1 MFNSEQLQKKWAPIL
16 EAKDAPVFKDN
27 YRKAITAVLLE
38 NQEKALR
45 EENAQAS
52 FLNEGNTIG
61 GSDIGGGTGAVK
73 TWDPVLISLVRRAM
87 PNIVAYDIAG
97 VQPMTMPTGLIFA
110 MRSQYQNAAGTN
122 QAEALFNKPD
132 VGFSGQQGTTATGA
146 FGLTTA
152 QGEGLSGSG
161 LNARYIDPNV
171 ALGLGTSGAT
181 YGTATGA
188 PATDLNGTSSVNI
201 GRTNGG
207 FGQMGFTVDK
217 TTVTAQTRALK
228 AEYTMELAQDLK
240 AVHGLDAEAELAN
253 ILSVEILAEINRE
266 VIETVNAK
274 AIVGGIRGVTL
285 VGASGA
291 GGVATVGNPTGLFD
305 INEDA
310 DGRWAVEKF
319 KSLLFQIEI
328 EANSVAKATR
338 RGKGNIVICS
348 SNVASALAAAGVL
361 DYAPALATNLN
372 VDDTGNVF
380 AGVLNGR
387 MKVFIDPFAD
397 NDYIT
402 VGYRG
407 ANAYDAGI
415 FYCPYVPLTMV
426 RAVDPNTFQPKI
438 GFKTRYG
445 LVANPFAGG
454 ASASATGTN
463 GQNPYFR
470 RFVVTGLG
478 GGSYIPTEQAAS

>member
-52 FLNEGNTIG
+52 FLNEGNSIG
-61 GSDIGGGTGAVK
+61 AGTGAVK

-110 MRSQYQNAAGTN
+110 MRSTYQNAAGTN

-132 VGFSGQQGTTATGA
+132 TTFSGAV
-146 FGLTTA
+146 TTA
-152 QGEGLSGSG
+152 QGEALTQNGTNGG
-161 LNARYIDPNV
+161 YYDPSI
-171 ALGLGTSGAT
+171 ALGQGISGAT
-181 YGTATGA
+181 VNGATGA
-188 PATDLNGTSSVNI
+188 SGPGGENGANVVQI
-201 GRTNGG
+201 GRTASGGG

-274 AIVGGIRGVTL
+274 AITGGIRAVTFT
-285 VGASGA
+285 GASGA
-291 GGVATVGNPTGLFD
+291 GTHTVGAPTGYFD

-328 EANSVAKATR
+328 EANAVAKATR

-387 MKVFIDPFAD
+387 IKVFIDPFAST
-397 NDYIT
+397 DYIT

-407 ANAYDAGI
+407 ANAYDAGM

-454 ASASATGTN
+454 ASSGTGTN

-470 RFVVTGLG
+470 TFTVTGLG
-478 GGSYIPTEQAAS
+478 GGSYIPTEQPVG

>member
-1 MFNSEQLQKKWAPIL
+1 MFNSEQLEKKWAPVL
-16 EAKDAPVFKDN
+16 EAKDAPAFKDN
-27 YRKAITAVLLE
+27 YRKSITAVLLE

-45 EENAQAS
+45 EENAQSS
-52 FLNEGNTIG
+52 FLSESNVSGIGLDGTGG
-61 GSDIGGGTGAVK
+61 GSSGGAVK

-110 MRSQYQNAAGTN
+110 MRSQYQNNAGQNT
-122 QAEALFNKPD
+122 AEALFNKPD
-132 VGFSGQQGTTATGA
+132 NAFSGPVTTAAGERLTGDGVDGDYTDPNIESGQNAIGTQNPVTIARTTGA
-146 FGLTTA
+146 STT
-152 QGEGLSGSG
+152 
-161 LNARYIDPNV
+161 
-171 ALGLGTSGAT
+171 
-181 YGTATGA
+181 
-188 PATDLNGTSSVNI
+188 
-201 GRTNGG
+201 G

-240 AVHGLDAEAELAN
+240 SVHGLDAEAELAN

-266 VIETVNAK
+266 VIDLVNAK
-274 AIVGGIRGVTL
+274 AILGGIRLTTFTGGP
-285 VGASGA
+285 VGAGNTA
-291 GGVATVGNPTGLFD
+291 ITVGAPTGGFD
-305 INEDA
+305 IHEDA

-319 KSLLFQIEI
+319 KSLIYQIEI
-328 EANSVAKATR
+328 EANAVAKATR

-380 AGVLNGR
+380 AGVINGR
-387 MKVFIDPFAD
+387 LKVFVDPFAS

-407 ANAYDAGI
+407 SNAYDAGV

-454 ASASATGTN
+454 ASDDNGKGASR
-463 GQNPYFR
+463 QNPYFR
-470 RFVVTGLG
+470 TFEVTNLG
-478 GGSYIPTEQAAS
+478 GGSYIPTDQALG